1 MRPLQYLLYQQTA
14 GIACVT
20 INRPKALN
28 ALNRGTLE
36 ELRSAMEYARDDD
49 TVHGVIVTGAGE
61 KAFAAG
67 ADIAEI
73 ASLSA
78 LEAQALTLA
87 GQRTFDLIENLG
99 KPVIAAV
106 NGYALGGGCELA
118 MACTMRLAVK
128 SAIFGQPEVK
138 LGVIPGYGGTQRL
151 PRLVGKGR
159 ALQLILAADIADAAE
174 ALRIGLVN
182 EVVADTSQ
190 LLGRA
195 EALLNRIA
203 ENAPVAVRL
212 ALQAVNHGLQMPL
225 AEGLALESSLFALCA
240 STQDKQEGSAAFL
253 EKRRPK
259 FSGR

>member
-1 MRPLQYLLYQQTA
+1 MRPLQYLLYQSDA
-14 GIACVT
+14 GIAHVT

-28 ALNRGTLE
+28 ALNQGLLD
-36 ELRSAMEYARDDD
+36 ELRIAMEYARDDD
-49 TVHGVIVTGAGE
+49 TVHGVIVTGAGD

-73 ASLSA
+73 AALSA
-78 LEAQALTLA
+78 LDAQALTEA
-87 GQRTFDLIENLG
+87 GQRTYDLIEQLG

-118 MACTMRLAVK
+118 MACTLRLATKHAV
-128 SAIFGQPEVK
+128 FGQPEVG
-138 LGVIPGYGGTQRL
+138 LGVVPGYGGTQRL

-159 ALQLILAADIADAAE
+159 ALQMILTGASIDAAE

-182 EVVADTSQ
+182 EIVDEAQ
-190 LLGRA
+190 LIGRA
-195 EALLNRIA
+195 EALIRRIG

-212 ALQAVNHGLQMPL
+212 ALQAVHQGLQMPL
-225 AEGLALESSLFALCA
+225 AQGLALESSLFALCA

>member
-1 MRPLQYLLYQQTA
+1 MGPLQHLLYQQNA

-20 INRPKALN
+20 LNRPKSLN
-28 ALNRGTLE
+28 ALNKAMLE

-49 TVHGVIVTGAGE
+49 TVHGVIVTGAGD

-78 LEAQALTLA
+78 LEAQALTRA
-87 GQRTFDLIENLG
+87 GQRTYDLIEQLG

-118 MACTMRLAVK
+118 LACTLRLAARQA
-128 SAIFGQPEVK
+128 SFGQPEVK

-159 ALQLILAADIADAAE
+159 ALQMILTAETIDAAE

-182 EVVADTSQ
+182 EVVADAAQ
-190 LLGRA
+190 LVGRA

-203 ENAPVAVRL
+203 ENAPVATRL
-212 ALQAVNHGLQMPL
+212 ALQAVHHGLQAPL
-225 AEGLALESSLFALCA
+225 AQGLALESSLFALCA

-253 EKRRPK
+253 ERRRPK